1 MYYNI
6 FTFSSKDAII
16 IKKETILLFFILSTE
31 REQAMEF
38 QNKVAIITGAAS
50 GMGKLTAEN
59 LIAQGARVTVAD
71 ITPVEEN

>member
-1 MYYNI
+1 M
-6 FTFSSKDAII
+6 SKDDII
-16 IKKETILLFFILSTE
+16 IKKETILLFFILFTE
-31 REQAMEF
+31 REHAMEF